1 MTTRDRLNRL
11 ERKAGSHRLRI
22 LVLDPRP
29 GESLAEAGRRQFPD
43 RGDGDVAVF
52 TGVPRDPTP
61 KRYSPEMT

>member
-1 MTTRDRLNRL
+1 MRNRGQLDRV
-11 ERKAGSHRLRI
+11 ERTVRAHRGRI

-43 RGDGDVAVF
+43 LRDGDVVVF

-61 KRYSPEMT
+61 KHYSPEMT

>member
-11 ERKAGSHRLRI
+11 ERKAGTPRRRI